1 MKNVLISMFKYIKL
15 FSNFSNFFDN
25 ILFVHLRASYVDGK
39 LKAPLKSC
47 AGNQGTAIVI
57 ENLFYNVATRRKAL
71 SNPNE
76 EFNRI
81 TDVVTKYAIHNADVG
96 FVLKKHGEIAPQV
109 FYHI

>member
-1 MKNVLISMFKYIKL
+1 MFKYIKH
-15 FSNFSNFFDN
+15 FSNFRNFIEN
-25 ILFVHLRASYVDGK
+25 ILFVHLRASYVDSK

-47 AGNQGTAIVI
+47 AGNQGTTIVI

-81 TDVVTKYAIHNADVG
+81 TDVVTKYAIHNANVG